1 MNTDSD
7 SFSFINS
14 RYYSPYSFQKIKS
27 SSNEHDLSIFHSNI
41 RSIRLNLENL
51 ENEIFGE
58 LDYHFDII
66 GLTETRI
73 TNLNMDVGIPKMD
86 GYNFEYVPT
95 PLSAGGVGM
104 FINDSLDY
112 VVLEKISNDAFQA
125 LWIELSFPHKKSIV
139 CGIVYRQHNSPEQFQ
154 KYFEETIENF
164 TTSGKQLCLLGDT
177 NIDLLK
183 SEYCQYSHAFLSMLL
198 SCYLI
203 PTIDKPTR
211 VHKRSAT
218 LINNIFVSNPD
229 QVEYS
234 GNIITDITDHF
245 SQFCII
251 KSAKS
256 KHVKRIKKMRDF
268 TCFSA
273 DAFKEDVLSV
283 NWNTLISNKDNDVNK
298 SFSSFFKKLNR
309 IINKHAPVKSVTKRK
324 LKQLHKPWITRGL
337 KTSIKIKKNF
347 FKQMNTRNINII
359 EINSKY

>member
-1 MNTDSD
+1 MRSLYHGRFNNSLICNKNSRRSLESLPSLNDLFSLNSVANNSLNTDSD

-27 SSNEHDLSIFHSNI
+27 CSNEHDLSIFHYNI

-51 ENEIFGE
+51 ENEIFWE

-66 GLTETRI
+66 GLTETSI

-95 PLSAGGVGM
+95 PLSVWGVGM
-104 FINDSLDY
+104 FITDSLDY

-125 LWIELSFPHKKSIV
+125 LWIKLGFPHKKSIV

-164 TTSGKQLCLLGDT
+164 TTSGKQLCLLEDT

-203 PTIDKPTR
+203 QTIDKPTR
-211 VHKRSAT
+211 VQKRSAT
-218 LINNIFVSNPD
+218 LIDNIFISNPD

-256 KHVKRIKKMRDF
+256 KHVKRIKK
-268 TCFSA
+268 
-273 DAFKEDVLSV
+273 DASLY
-283 NWNTLISNKDNDVNK
+283 T
-298 SFSSFFKKLNR
+298 FFGWR
-309 IINKHAPVKSVTKRK
+309 V
-324 LKQLHKPWITRGL
+324 
-337 KTSIKIKKNF
+337 
-347 FKQMNTRNINII
+347 
-359 EINSKY
+359 